1 MKTKKNYYHYYYVGV
16 LYAGM
21 MLTKDGPRVLEFN
34 CRFGD
39 PEAEVVL
46 PLLKTDLYLIM
57 EVFILFVYLFKSY
70 QSIY

>member
-1 MKTKKNYYHYYYVGV
+1 
-16 LYAGM
+16 M

-57 EVFILFVYLFKSY
+57 EVFILFVYLLKSY